1 MATHRDIPPK
11 GALRRTRDECFQL
24 TAMKGDHFKEN
35 FLGGIEGMFSAFQ
48 KRVFHK
54 LLAAK
59 RFPAD
64 GVLPRQAWWSLTA
77 VW

>member
-1 MATHRDIPPK
+1 MFPANCNE
-11 GALRRTRDECFQL
+11 G
-24 TAMKGDHFKEN
+24 GHFKEN
-35 FLGGIEGMFSAFQ
+35 FLGGIEGMLGAFQ
-48 KRVFHK
+48 KRVFYK

-59 RFPAD
+59 CFPAE